1 MQSKCTVHRIESS
14 STSKDSIESL
24 INTFIT
30 LIESIFLEEED
41 VQKKDN
47 TQNDG
52 EANVTEPIRK
62 ETLKNMPSKTKIEC
76 QNSDQD
82 KSKITITIFA
92 DK

>member
-1 MQSKCTVHRIESS
+1 MQSKCTVHRVESS
-14 STSKDSIESL
+14 FTSKDSNLSSTPSL
-24 INTFIT
+24 HSFKK
-30 LIESIFLEEED
+30 FLEEED

>member
-1 MQSKCTVHRIESS
+1 MPHCHFRKIATVSHFR
-14 STSKDSIESL
+14 L
-24 INTFIT
+24 V
-30 LIESIFLEEED
+30 LEEED
-41 VQKKDN
+41 VQKKEN